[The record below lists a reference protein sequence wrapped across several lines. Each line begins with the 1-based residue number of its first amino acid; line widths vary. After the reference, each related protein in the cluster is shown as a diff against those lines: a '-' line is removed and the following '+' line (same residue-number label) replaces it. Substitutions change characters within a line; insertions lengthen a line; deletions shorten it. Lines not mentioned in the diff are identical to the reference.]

1 MSKASILVSLRKRA
15 GVDTVYPEC
24 DTARLFCRIAQTDV
38 LTQQAIK
45 GIKELG
51 FVVNVKQIGITHL

>member
-15 GVDTVYPEC
+15 GVDAIVPEC
-24 DTARLFCRIAQTDV
+24 DTAKMFCRIAQTDV

-51 FVVNVKQIGITHL
+51 FVVNVKQTGITNL